1 MDISNLKS
9 IADRAFDHAQFRKTL
24 RERIQAEL
32 VLAHNSGLF
41 KITPELLAFVAYWP
55 IPELY
60 LEDMYGNP
68 VEVDRQVFLMQAQQ
82 HYHYVMN
89 AWHTEFEASKQI
101 RKIGND

>member
-1 MDISNLKS
+1 MDISNLKT

-32 VLAHNSGLF
+32 VLAHNGGLF

-55 IPELY
+55 VPELY
-60 LEDMYGNP
+60 LEDMHGNP
-68 VEVDRQVFLMQAQQ
+68 IEVDRQVFLVQAQQ

-89 AWHTEFEASKQI
+89 TWHEEFNASKQI
-101 RKIGND
+101 RKIGSD

>member
-1 MDISNLKS
+1 MDISKFKA
-9 IADRAFDHAQFRKTL
+9 IADAAFDHAQFRKTL

-32 VLAHNSGLF
+32 VMAHEGGLF
-41 KITPELLAFVAYWP
+41 RITPELLAFVAYWP

-68 VEVDRQVFLMQAQQ
+68 IAVDRPVFLVQAQQ

-89 AWHTEFEASKQI
+89 AWHTEFEDSKRI
-101 RKIGND
+101 RKIAND